1 MDRKPA
7 MRIHT
12 PPQMR
17 RVAHVLPHMIVSTIV
32 FIVAL
37 LAVLWF
43 RAVLQAAPY
52 RQTIVIAGSPTHI
65 LSVNAAKSNVT
76 LIDIPED
83 TVISAVKGYGNY
95 SVRSL
100 ITLDGIDTHHGTL
113 VTASLSD
120 AFGIPISWYVAPTD
134 SFAGNGTVDMVRRL
148 FSWGSIGRMLIG
160 KIDTSVPISTW
171 ISLVWML
178 RFIPADAVEIVDV
191 GPAIVPMQ
199 LPDGGSAPTLDE
211 SKLDFVLQNRLVDT
225 GLRPENLTVAMYNT
239 TQIASVGL
247 RASRQLSRMGIQLVF
262 VGNED
267 SALSRCVI
275 TGSDAALRS
284 KTAQFIRSYF
294 QCEEKEERGNIGKGT
309 GADLIVELGSDYAS
323 QYK

>member
-1 MDRKPA
+1 
-7 MRIHT
+7 MRNHT

-17 RVAHVLPHMIVSTIV
+17 RVFRVLPHMIVSTFV
-32 FIVAL
+32 LVVAA
-37 LAVLWF
+37 LAVLWL
-43 RAVLQAAPY
+43 RAVLVVAPY

-83 TVISAVKGYGNY
+83 TVISAVQGYGNY

-100 ITLDGIDTHHGTL
+100 ITLDGIDAHHGTL
-113 VTASLSD
+113 VTTSLSD
-120 AFGIPISWYVAPTD
+120 ALGIPISWYVAPTD
-134 SFAGNGTVDMVRRL
+134 SFAGNGTVEMVRRL
-148 FSWGSIGRMLIG
+148 FSWGSVGRILSG

-178 RFIPADAVEIVDV
+178 RFIPADAVEILNVD
-191 GPAIVPMQ
+191 PAIVSMQ

-211 SKLDFVLQNRLVDT
+211 SKLDFVLQNRLFDT
-225 GLRPENLTVAMYNT
+225 GLRAENLTVAMYNT
-239 TQIASVGL
+239 TQIASVGQ
-247 RASRQLSRMGIQLVF
+247 RASRQLSRLGIQLVF

-267 SALSRCVI
+267 TALSACVI
-275 TGSDAALRS
+275 TGSDTSLQS

-294 QCEEKEERGNIGKGT
+294 LCEAKKEQGNIGKGT

-323 QYK
+323 QFK